1 MTAPL
6 PATGARLAVLAAWDV
21 GLLRN
26 AVGAMDLTV
35 EGRQPWRARLDGI
48 GRTVDAGGTWNGPAA
63 RSAAAVLRELSTVSW
78 AVETALG
85 NSLASLMR
93 VVEEADSA
101 QELAGQA
108 LTAAATE
115 PAGAEAGAF
124 QPSRLVDVVAPL
136 LSPDELVAAA
146 GVAGLA
152 EAALEHAAA
161 VAVAADDAGTVLGG
175 LGVWNAFVPADLGH
189 LADRIP
195 VADPL
200 CVTWIP
206 AAGTPEEVAA
216 WWAALPAATQR
227 TAVHRSPRLLG
238 ALDGVPAWARDRANR
253 LLLAAALSDP
263 ATPPHHAVG
272 ARAVADRIEFE
283 EAAGETVQLH
293 LLDLPGDRTV
303 LALGDLDTA
312 DAVGLLVPGIR
323 NRPGDDLG
331 NLLQDARAVRDA
343 ATAASP
349 GLTVATAVWLGYRTP
364 RTPLE
369 IVSRSQAWTAGP
381 ALAGALA
388 GLRVARTA
396 LAEPAARTTVVA
408 HSYGT
413 LVVDE
418 AADEEGALA
427 ADALVLLGSPGMEG
441 DARGLEAPEVYDAAT
456 GGDLVAS
463 LGWFGTAT
471 GREAYGS
478 TGLPLDHSAG
488 HSDYYDAD
496 RPTLPAIGAVVA
508 GARVPG

>member
-85 NSLASLMR
+85 NSLASLVR

-238 ALDGVPAWARDRANR
+238 
-253 LLLAAALSDP
+253 
-263 ATPPHHAVG
+263 
-272 ARAVADRIEFE
+272 
-283 EAAGETVQLH
+283 
-293 LLDLPGDRTV
+293 
-303 LALGDLDTA
+303 
-312 DAVGLLVPGIR
+312 
-323 NRPGDDLG
+323 
-331 NLLQDARAVRDA
+331 
-343 ATAASP
+343 
-349 GLTVATAVWLGYRTP
+349 
-364 RTPLE
+364 
-369 IVSRSQAWTAGP
+369 
-381 ALAGALA
+381 
-388 GLRVARTA
+388 
-396 LAEPAARTTVVA
+396 
-408 HSYGT
+408 
-413 LVVDE
+413 
-418 AADEEGALA
+418 
-427 ADALVLLGSPGMEG
+427 
-441 DARGLEAPEVYDAAT
+441 
-456 GGDLVAS
+456 
-463 LGWFGTAT
+463 
-471 GREAYGS
+471 
-478 TGLPLDHSAG
+478 
-488 HSDYYDAD
+488 
-496 RPTLPAIGAVVA
+496 
-508 GARVPG
+508 